1 MARFKAPRGVPDV
14 LPPTSELFSEVESL
28 ARRLFESYGYR
39 RIETPVF
46 EHTDLFARTAGE
58 SSDVIVQKQMFTF
71 PDARGRSLTLRP
83 EGTAGVVRAY
93 VEHHPD
99 QTLGSPV
106 RLWYSGPFFRYERP
120 AKGVDRQYF
129 SVGVECIGSASPVTD
144 AEVIAL
150 STQFFSAA
158 GLSPQLQLNTIGC
171 PEDRKRYFPALREAL
186 EPYIDEMDDDCHRRL
201 ETNPMRVFDCKVP
214 HDRKIVREHA
224 PTIREYI
231 CAECKEHFAAVESM
245 LEALGIAW
253 TDAPDLVRGLDY
265 YTRTVF
271 EYVVPN
277 FPSPGGGG
285 RYDLLVEELG
295 GPTTPATG
303 FGLGLSRT
311 VTLLSEGYEPTWYV
325 DAHVVWLEG
334 LAEIAMATAMD
345 LRRVGLRV
353 TMSDEA
359 RSLRSQLREADRL
372 SARRAVILGPD
383 EFAKRVATV
392 RDLGSGEQ
400 REIAL
405 DALARE
411 LKP

>member
-1 MARFKAPRGVPDV
+1 MTRFKAPRGVPDQ
-14 LPPTSELFSEVESL
+14 LPPASELFTEVESH
-28 ARRLFESYGYR
+28 ARRLFDAYGYR
-39 RIETPVF
+39 RIESPLF
-46 EHTDLFARTAGE
+46 EHTELFARTAGE
-58 SSDVIVQKQMFTF
+58 SSDVVVQKQMFTF
-71 PDARGRSLTLRP
+71 ADARERSLTLRP

-93 VEHHPD
+93 IEHRPD

-106 RLWYSGPFFRYERP
+106 RLWYTGPFFRYERP
-120 AKGVDRQYF
+120 AKGVDRQF
-129 SVGVECIGSASPVTD
+129 HVVGVECIGSPSPLTD

-150 STQFFSAA
+150 SVQFFAAA
-158 GLSPQLQLNTIGC
+158 GVVPQLLLNTIGC

-231 CAECKEHFAAVESM
+231 CAECKEHHAAVESM
-245 LEALGIAW
+245 LEALGIVW
-253 TDAPDLVRGLDY
+253 KDAPDLVRGLDY

-277 FPSPGGGG
+277 FPSLGGGG
-285 RYDLLVEELG
+285 RYDLLVSELG
-295 GPTTPATG
+295 GPPTPATG

-311 VTLLSEGYEPTWYV
+311 IELLRDGYLSTWHV
-325 DAHVVWLEG
+325 DVHVVWLEG
-334 LAEIAMATAMD
+334 LAEIAMAMAMD
-345 LRRVGLRV
+345 LRRAGLRV
-353 TMSDEA
+353 TVSDEA

-372 SARRAVILGPD
+372 KAVSAVILGPD
-383 EFAKRVATV
+383 EVAKKVATV
-392 RDLGSGEQ
+392 RDLSSGEQ
-400 REIAL
+400 REVAL
-405 DALARE
+405 DELVSE